1 MRDRDIRS
9 ALHKRLREL
18 HPEQSDTLIID
29 ELGLCRGTARVDVAV
44 VNGKINGFEIK
55 SERDTLDRLP
65 GQQEVY
71 SQTLDQVT
79 IVASGHHIDK
89 IFNAVPEWWGVEEV
103 SLKDQQVVFKTLREP
118 ASNPDINPLA
128 LAQLLWRE
136 EALAALKQLS
146 LDKGMLSKPRRA
158 LWTKLSDCLT
168 LAELSSIVRRQLKAR
183 ENWRSVVLPA
193 SGDD

>member
-9 ALHKRLREL
+9 ALRARLGEL
-18 HPEQSDTLIID
+18 HPEPDTLIID
-29 ELGLCRGTARVDVAV
+29 ELGLCRGTARVDMAV

-71 SQTLDQVT
+71 SQTLNEVT

-89 IFNAVPEWWGVEEV
+89 IIGTVPEWWGVQEASLEEGE
-103 SLKDQQVVFKTLREP
+103 VVFKVLRDAAP
-118 ASNPDINPLA
+118 NPDINPLA

-136 EALAALKQLS
+136 EALAALKQLG
-146 LDKGMLSKPRRA
+146 LNKGMLSKPRRV
-158 LWTKLSDCLT
+158 LWAKLAECLT
-168 LAELSSIVRRQLKAR
+168 LAELSSLVREQLKSR
-183 ENWRSVVLPA
+183 PNWRSAALP
-193 SGDD
+193 SSSDG